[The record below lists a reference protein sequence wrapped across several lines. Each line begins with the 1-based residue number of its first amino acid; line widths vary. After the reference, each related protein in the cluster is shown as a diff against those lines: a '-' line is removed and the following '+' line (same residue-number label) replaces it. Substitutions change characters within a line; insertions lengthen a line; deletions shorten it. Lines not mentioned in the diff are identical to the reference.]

1 MKGRGGLNVEG
12 GWVSRAGEINGVG
25 GGHLSLKNNKKKLK
39 REKVRAGLLNPDGLG
54 MGVPEGGCRENCF

>member
-25 GGHLSLKNNKKKLK
+25 GGDTCH
-39 REKVRAGLLNPDGLG
+39 
-54 MGVPEGGCRENCF
+54 